1 MIKKTGQ
8 EEQIRKWLSSEKHKQ
23 QAFEMMVKLYSQQ
36 LYWKIR
42 HFVLDHED
50 ANDVL
55 QNTFLKA
62 WNNID
67 SFQGNSKVITWLYS
81 IAINE
86 SLDFLR
92 RNKNVFA
99 TDGVDDLNLANQLM
113 ADEYFDGDEAHAL
126 LLEAV
131 ATLPDVQRTVF
142 TLHYFDNM
150 KYSEIAEIL
159 HTTEGSL
166 KASHHIAVRKIMEY
180 LHRHHI

>member
-1 MIKKTGQ
+1 MIKKTTQ
-8 EEQIRKWLSSEKHKQ
+8 EEQIRRWLSSEKHKQ

-81 IAINE
+81 IAI
-86 SLDFLR
+86 
-92 RNKNVFA
+92 
-99 TDGVDDLNLANQLM
+99 NQLM

>member
-1 MIKKTGQ
+1 
-8 EEQIRKWLSSEKHKQ
+8 
-23 QAFEMMVKLYSQQ
+23 
-36 LYWKIR
+36 
-42 HFVLDHED
+42 
-50 ANDVL
+50 
-55 QNTFLKA
+55 
-62 WNNID
+62 
-67 SFQGNSKVITWLYS
+67 
-81 IAINE
+81 
-86 SLDFLR
+86 
-92 RNKNVFA
+92 
-99 TDGVDDLNLANQLM
+99 M

>member
-1 MIKKTGQ
+1 MTVDDNTLLKMLASPETK
-8 EEQIRKWLSSEKHKQ
+8 RKAFGLIVSQYSE
-23 QAFEMMVKLYSQQ
+23 M

-42 HFVLDHED
+42 HFVLYHDD
-50 ANDVL
+50 ADDVM
-55 QNTFLKA
+55 QNVLMKA
-62 WNNID
+62 WMNID
-67 SFQGNSKVITWLYS
+67 RFKGDSKMSTWLYS

-99 TDGVDDLNLANQLM
+99 TDGADDLNLANQLM